1 MKNQLESIM
10 NLTQIQQQAKE
21 AFLNRQQDEMLAIYQ
36 KADTEER
43 NAIIKHIDS
52 FLSIVNQDQKS
63 FWLKFRRKLERLNE
77 ESILFPLGKIYL
89 TVGAKESLAESNQEP
104 FEFLSKHQSGN
115 WGDVCKDDKKEND
128 LSVKEGFRI
137 LSSYRT
143 AKDVKIWII
152 TEADRS
158 STTLL
163 LPSEY

>member
-1 MKNQLESIM
+1 MQNQNTITK
-10 NLTQIQQQAKE
+10 TQNK
-21 AFLNRQQDEMLAIYQ
+21 
-36 KADTEER
+36 
-43 NAIIKHIDS
+43 
-52 FLSIVNQDQKS
+52 V
-63 FWLKFRRKLERLNE
+63 
-77 ESILFPLGKIYL
+77 LFDLGQ
-89 TVGAKESLAESNQEP
+89 TVMTIGAKDALDESNQQP
-104 FEFLSKHQSGN
+104 FEFIKLHQSGD

-128 LSVKEGFRI
+128 LSVKEGFRV